1 MSKIKQ
7 SDNEFPATHWTRIK
21 DKDGDKPQWVIHIYF
36 PTSRQMNR
44 TLKRDKVTSKRLCA
58 HIHTHKHNSPY
69 THTLCTHV
77 QLFLPPRQKRHT
89 SRAFYYQARE
99 PRVLLHKNR
108 FQLFSSGALLHQ
120 SKRILHKCS
129 TRNKMQHSENG
140 SGVGGEMW
148 MRIDDWQHCE
158 GSI

>member
-58 HIHTHKHNSPY
+58 HTHTNTTAPTHTHYARMCSFFFLRDKNGTHQGRFFTRHVSPVCCCTKIDSNSSPVE
-69 THTLCTHV
+69 LCFIKANVFYINAQPEIKCNT
-77 QLFLPPRQKRHT
+77 QKM
-89 SRAFYYQARE
+89 E
-99 PRVLLHKNR
+99 VEL
-108 FQLFSSGALLHQ
+108 GG
-120 SKRILHKCS
+120 KC
-129 TRNKMQHSENG
+129 EW
-140 SGVGGEMW
+140 E
-148 MRIDDWQHCE
+148 
-158 GSI
+158 